1 METKKC
7 TVVSNEQLHLQ
18 SFRIFP
24 ENSEK
29 HCGFISSG
37 TLHQTAR
44 MTVQLPAEVQCRKF
58 SSNLK
63 SLALTL
69 TLRATKT
76 AFYIVM
82 TNISCNKPV
91 K

>member
-7 TVVSNEQLHLQ
+7 AVVSNEQLHLQ

-44 MTVQLPAEVQCRKF
+44 MTVQLPAEVQYSAGNF
-58 SSNLK
+58 QQPQI
-63 SLALTL
+63 TG
-69 TLRATKT
+69 TYTDT
-76 AFYIVM
+76 
-82 TNISCNKPV
+82 
-91 K
+91 